1 MSMDK
6 HPNFASQQLQ
16 LFGCDVSVEQRL
28 APTTAGE
35 CLSGSRPG
43 LYLVASAQPVRTP
56 QAQHA
61 TEHMTSIE
69 ARLIGRTKLF

>member
-16 LFGCDVSVEQRL
+16 LFGCDVSVEQML
-28 APTTAGE
+28 APTTTGE
-35 CLSGSRPG
+35 CLSGSRPV
-43 LYLVASAQPVRTP
+43 LYLVASTNPIRTP
-56 QAQHA
+56 QAQHT
-61 TEHMTSIE
+61 TELKASIE